1 MRRNRKAFEARTRRQ
16 FSKRPTVEVKQQA
29 HTQRHLAKAA
39 GGLGSFPREK
49 AGRAAQSSGYWQGSG
64 ERVRGRTG
72 AGGFPGARLEL
83 RADSRNPLRQPGGGG
98 GTVLGTRRRR
108 ARQEFPVT
116 ALTTGRAPAAKQPV
130 RARRGPTPSRPA
142 RPPPPPG
149 TAEAGQRL
157 PTRPPTQRP
166 AVGGPRGE
174 GPRSAGGP
182 RLWPG
187 ADGGQTS
194 SRLLTPSAPAP
205 PGGRPGTGGGAVS
218 GGSGRLRAGPARGAG
233 RRARAPGGSGG
244 GARLLRLLRGA
255 AGRWARAR
263 RAGVR
268 PGRAPPPELGRAI
281 PMMPSHRARLPER
294 GRRRPAAAG
303 RSGDGAPGPPRP
315 ARAPPSRAPPAP
327 AARPPARDPAA
338 SPGPTRARAGGRR
351 RAEWAAGAGP
361 EGGRAGRSAAPGRR
375 GRGRRGR
382 RGLGRAPAR
391 HRGPRGSSWPGPPS
405 ARARVPR
412 SRPGAG
418 PSGGS
423 PRRVVLRERP
433 PAVVGLH
440 LRTLKWLLTSPAMH
454 VLVHQT
460 DGSGKLELLWLTVFG
475 LRELLVCV
483 KSQPTRD
490 VSLSLT
496 PTSRQFHPARSFA
509 PSSRHPLLTTSEGKL
524 RLCSFT
530 GEDGRRDDGRRT
542 LASASTSSAQ
552 GAWKHFLMSLL
563 GHPPRTAEEAE
574 ARGPTAGRTFARP
587 VAPVRPDPGRP
598 PGVPPRRM

>member
-1 MRRNRKAFEARTRRQ
+1 MGPAPAPPSAAPALGLHCTAGLNPATQLPCNSTLAPGELLIHP
-16 FSKRPTVEVKQQA
+16 RPLFLLPKVEVKQQA

-233 RRARAPGGSGG
+233 RRARAPGGRGG

-327 AARPPARDPAA
+327 AARPPAGDPAA
-338 SPGPTRARAGGRR
+338 SRD
-351 RAEWAAGAGP
+351 
-361 EGGRAGRSAAPGRR
+361 RR
-375 GRGRRGR
+375 GRG
-382 RGLGRAPAR
+382 LGA
-391 HRGPRGSSWPGPPS
+391 
-405 ARARVPR
+405 
-412 SRPGAG
+412 GAG
-418 PSGGS
+418 PSGRRGPGRRAGAQAA
-423 PRRVVLRERP
+423 PRRQ
-433 PAVVGLH
+433 AAG
-440 LRTLKWLLTSPAMH
+440 
-454 VLVHQT
+454 
-460 DGSGKLELLWLTVFG
+460 
-475 LRELLVCV
+475 
-483 KSQPTRD
+483 
-490 VSLSLT
+490 
-496 PTSRQFHPARSFA
+496 
-509 PSSRHPLLTTSEGKL
+509 EGAAAGGVD
-524 RLCSFT
+524 SA
-530 GEDGRRDDGRRT
+530 GRRLGTAAPEAAPGPGPRRRAPAFLEAGR
-542 LASASTSSAQ
+542 
-552 GAWKHFLMSLL
+552 
-563 GHPPRTAEEAE
+563 
-574 ARGPTAGRTFARP
+574 ARGPGEAR
-587 VAPVRPDPGRP
+587 
-598 PGVPPRRM
+598 